1 MAVLRRAGNASV
13 ALQEASR
20 GGGGQQTK
28 PALLEILQQEWVQ
41 CNGLHGPI
49 NQDMMLQHQMRQCC
63 WVVLG
68 CVAFSRQLTQS
79 AWLLQV
85 HVVPQ

>member
-1 MAVLRRAGNASV
+1 MRPLPCKRPQG
-13 ALQEASR
+13 E
-20 GGGGQQTK
+20 GGGQQTK

-49 NQDMMLQHQMRQCC
+49 NQDMMLQHQMRQYC

-68 CVAFSRQLTQS
+68 CVAFSCQLTQS

-85 HVVPQ
+85 HVVPQWHMKVH